1 MSITVF
7 LADDHA
13 VVRDGLR
20 LVLEAA
26 GDIEVVGEAANGR
39 DAIQRVAQL
48 CPKVV
53 IMDLAMPELNGFEAT
68 QQIRRVCPSARV
80 IVLSMHSTAE
90 DIFRAMQAGANGYVL
105 KESAGAEVVNAV
117 CAVHA
122 GRRYLSQK
130 VSDTLLDYLMLQ
142 RESPETKSPIE
153 RLSPREREVLQLLVE
168 GKSRAEI
175 ARILFLSPRT
185 VDTYR
190 ERLMQKLGVSDFP
203 SLIKFALQ
211 HGLTPPE

>member
-20 LVLEAA
+20 LLLKGA
-26 GDIEVVGEAANGR
+26 GDIRVVGEAANGR
-39 DAIQRVAQL
+39 DTVQQVAQL
-48 CPKVV
+48 CPNVV
-53 IMDLAMPELNGFEAT
+53 VMDLAMPELNGFEAT
-68 QQIRRVCPSARV
+68 QQIRQVCPSARV

-117 CAVHA
+117 CAAHA

-130 VSDTLLDYLMLQ
+130 ASDTLLEYLMLQ

-175 ARILFLSPRT
+175 AQILFLSPRT

-190 ERLMQKLGVSDFP
+190 ERLMRKLGLSDFP
-203 SLIKFALQ
+203 SLIKFAVR
-211 HGLTPPE
+211 HGLTPLE

>member
-20 LVLEAA
+20 LLLEAQ
-26 GDIEVVGEAANGR
+26 GDIKVVGEAANGR
-39 DAIQRVAQL
+39 DAVQQVARL

-53 IMDLAMPELNGFEAT
+53 LMDLAMLELTGFEAT
-68 QQIRRVCPSARV
+68 RQIRQVCPSARV
-80 IVLSMHSTAE
+80 IVLSMLSTAE
-90 DIFRAMQAGANGYVL
+90 DIFQAMQAGANGYVL

-117 CAVHA
+117 RAVHA
-122 GRRYLSQK
+122 GRRYLSQRA
-130 VSDTLLDYLMLQ
+130 SDALLDYLMLQ
-142 RESPETKSPIE
+142 RESPEIKSPLE
-153 RLSPREREVLQLLVE
+153 RLSRREREVLQLLVE
-168 GKSRAEI
+168 GKSRVEI
-175 ARILFLSPRT
+175 AQTLFLSPRT

-190 ERLMQKLGVSDFP
+190 ERLMQKLGLSDFP
-203 SLIKFALQ
+203 SLIKFALR

>member
-20 LVLEAA
+20 LLLEAA
-26 GDIEVVGEAANGR
+26 GDIKVVGEAANGR

-68 QQIRRVCPSARV
+68 QQIRQVCPSARV

-175 ARILFLSPRT
+175 ARILFLSPG
-185 VDTYR
+185 
-190 ERLMQKLGVSDFP
+190 L
-203 SLIKFALQ
+203 LIPTASA
-211 HGLTPPE
+211 

>member
-7 LADDHA
+7 LADDHG

-20 LVLEAA
+20 LLLEAA
-26 GDIEVVGEAANGR
+26 GDTQVVGEAANGR
-39 DAIQRVAQL
+39 DTVQQVAQL
-48 CPKVV
+48 CPNVV

-68 QQIRRVCPSARV
+68 EQIRKVCPTARV

-90 DIFRAMQAGANGYVL
+90 DILRAMQAGACGYVL
-105 KESAGAEVVNAV
+105 KESAGLEVTHAV
-117 CAVHA
+117 HTVHA

-130 VSDTLLDYLMLQ
+130 VSDTLLDYLVLQ
-142 RESPETKSPIE
+142 RESPETKSLLE
-153 RLSPREREVLQLLVE
+153 HLSPREREVLQLLVE

-175 ARILFLSPRT
+175 ARTLFLSPRT

-203 SLIKFALQ
+203 SLVKFAVQ
-211 HGLTPPE
+211 HGLTPLE